1 MEIPFALPDLKKSP
15 FSGVTIY
22 DKKLANRIIPKEN
35 SDKIA
40 VVYLKDKSVTDV
52 KYILDKELQNIFK

>member
-1 MEIPFALPDLKKSP
+1 MLL
-15 FSGVTIY
+15 IY
-22 DKKLANRIIPKEN
+22 DKELANRIKPKEN

-40 VVYLKDKSVTDV
+40 VVYLKDKSVTDI